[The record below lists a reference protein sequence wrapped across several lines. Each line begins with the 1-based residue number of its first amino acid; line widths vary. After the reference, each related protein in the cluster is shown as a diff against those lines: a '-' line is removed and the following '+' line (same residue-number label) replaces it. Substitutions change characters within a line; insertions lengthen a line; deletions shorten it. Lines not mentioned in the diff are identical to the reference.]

1 MDEIQHDVHTQR
13 EHNGFQP
20 AEAAEERPA
29 PSEFTSRLADRLK
42 RIDAHRTDGHG
53 NPSRTAALR
62 AISADLMEIEVHV
75 AEAIRDAVVLTPM
88 TCEAIE
94 EYSPSIDLVLR
105 LAKQISQVS
114 QLEMRSSQL
123 DG

>member
-1 MDEIQHDVHTQR
+1 MDEIQHDVHIQPVN
-13 EHNGFQP
+13 NGCQP
-20 AEAAEERPA
+20 GEAAEERPA
-29 PSEFTSRLADRLK
+29 PREFTSRLADRL
-42 RIDAHRTDGHG
+42 RCIDAHRTDGHD

-62 AISADLMEIEVHV
+62 AVSADLMEIEVHV
-75 AEAIRDAVVLTPM
+75 TEAIRGAVVITPM
-88 TCEAIE
+88 TCETIE